1 MVSPGRHLIYSRAK
15 QKSSNVLMR
24 QIFFRL
30 ALFLLV
36 PGFCFAQSV
45 SNDEWRSYGRD
56 AGGVRYSPL
65 EQINRQNVARLK
77 RAWTFHTGE
86 VSPDMRNTDKHQI
99 PAFESTPIE
108 VDGVLYFSTPG
119 TRVIAVEAETGNK
132 LWEYDMQDGKA
143 TGRKFLQHRGV
154 AYWEGRS
161 SDGRGTDKRILFGT
175 FDGRLIGLD
184 ARTGKLCPDFGIG
197 GVINLREGMADRWP
211 NGDYSVTSPPAI
223 YKDLVIIGAQLQEYP
238 PHGPSGAVRAFDV
251 RTGKLVWKFDTIP
264 GPGQPGHETWED
276 DSWKDRSGTNVWS
289 IMSVDAERGMVFLPI
304 GSPTYDFYGGDRK
317 GQNLFGNSL
326 VALNAGTGKLIWY
339 FQMVHHDLWDYDLPA
354 QPSLVTVRRGGQ
366 EIPAVAQVTKMGF
379 VYLLDRLTGKPLFP
393 VEERPVPASLIP
405 GESTS
410 PTQPFPLKPPPL
422 VRISLTPEDLTRVTP
437 ESRKLCTE
445 EFGPILPGRIFTP
458 EGPELTLIVPGTLG
472 GATWSGTSFDPSTA
486 YLFVNANEVP
496 AVGAM
501 KPQPAGSPVPFRRS
515 TKSGEYARFWDGSRY
530 PCVQPPWGTLSAVDL
545 NTGEIAWKVALGE
558 FDELTAKGIPQTGT
572 PNLGG
577 SIATASGLVFI
588 AGSNDSRFRAFDAR
602 TGKVL
607 WEARLEASGHATP
620 MTFLSRRSGRQYV
633 VIAAGGGGYFSR
645 TVSDTLAA
653 YALPD

>member
-1 MVSPGRHLIYSRAK
+1 
-15 QKSSNVLMR
+15 MR

-36 PGFCFAQSV
+36 PGFCVGQSV
-45 SNDEWRSYGRD
+45 SNDEWRSYGHD

-65 EQINRQNVARLK
+65 DQINRQNVAKLK
-77 RAWTFHTGE
+77 RAWTIHTGE
-86 VSPDMRNTDKHQI
+86 VTPDMRNTDNHQI
-99 PAFESTPIE
+99 PAFEATPIE

-143 TGRKFLQHRGV
+143 TSRKFLQHRGV
-154 AYWEGRS
+154 AYWEGQS

-197 GVINLREGMADRWP
+197 GVIHLREGMADRWP
-211 NGDYSVTSPPAI
+211 NRDYSVTSPPAI

-289 IMSVDAERGMVFLPI
+289 IMSVDAERSMVFLPI

-317 GQNLFGNSL
+317 GRNLFGNSL

-458 EGPELTLIVPGTLG
+458 EGPELTVIVPGTLG

-501 KPQPAGSPVPFRRS
+501 KPQPAGSPVPFRR
-515 TKSGEYARFWDGSRY
+515 TTRSGEYARFWDGSRY

-602 TGKVL
+602 TGRVL
-607 WEARLEASGHATP
+607 WETRLEASGHATP
-620 MTFLSRRSGRQYV
+620 MTFRSRKSGRQYV